1 MHVENWPKGIQPQRT
16 DGEGLDRGRGGSG
29 SADEVVWPE
38 AAGRTGAV
46 SRVERD
52 HGAGAHGQ
60 PSASGAAKPSGAAGL
75 AKPSGAAGLA
85 GASGVAGASGA
96 AGRSGVVPAPWEQ
109 PDQPGRNHDP
119 HEVTVQL
126 DGVGREVDDK
136 PGRHAGKDGDAAGA
150 GQDSDGPVFVDES
163 GRRRN
168 LYRRLGIAVG
178 TACAAYAV
186 VIVGTLVSGNSDAP
200 WLPVPMQKADKP
212 AGKVDTP
219 PLPAESDDLADTA
232 DGVVPDT
239 GPGAGRTGA
248 TSSPGGKSPTGS
260 SGRAKRPE
268 TSVSAVPSAGP
279 SASVAPQPQPKPS
292 TSVKDPEP
300 SASASEPPK
309 VDPSPSA
316 SPSPQPSDSAAPAPG
331 SGTDTVAD
339 GPASPAPVEPAPST
353 SESSQSPQEP
363 SSPQSPQNP
372 ESPA

>member
-1 MHVENWPKGIQPQRT
+1 MHVENWPKGIQPKRT
-16 DGEGLDRGRGGSG
+16 DGEGEGLGRGRGGSG
-29 SADEVVWPE
+29 SGGEVVWPE
-38 AAGRTGAV
+38 AVGRTGAV
-46 SRVERD
+46 SRMERD
-52 HGAGAHGQ
+52 HGRGVSGQAGTSKQ
-60 PSASGAAKPSGAAGL
+60 SGARVGVPRQPTDSGAL
-75 AKPSGAAGLA
+75 GAPG
-85 GASGVAGASGA
+85 GA

-126 DGVGREVDDK
+126 DGVGREVDEV
-136 PGRHAGKDGDAAGA
+136 PGKHAGKDGDAAGA

-200 WLPVPMQKADKP
+200 WLPVPMQKDDKP

-219 PLPAESDDLADTA
+219 PLPAESDDRSDEA
-232 DGVVPDT
+232 DGSVPDS
-239 GPGAGRTGA
+239 GPGGGRTGA
-248 TSSPGGKSPTGS
+248 TSSPAGKSPTGS
-260 SGRAKRPE
+260 SGKAKQPE
-268 TSVSAVPSAGP
+268 KSASSKPSAGP
-279 SASVAPQPQPKPS
+279 SAGVTPKPKPS
-292 TSVKDPEP
+292 PGVKDPEP

-316 SPSPQPSDSAAPAPG
+316 SPPPSPSPSESGAPGPAPG

-339 GPASPAPVEPAPST
+339 GPASPAPVEPAAST
-353 SESSQSPQEP
+353 PENSQSPQEP

>member
-1 MHVENWPKGIQPQRT
+1 M
-16 DGEGLDRGRGGSG
+16 
-29 SADEVVWPE
+29 VWPE
-38 AAGRTGAV
+38 AADRTGAV
-46 SRVERD
+46 SRTERD
-52 HGAGAHGQ
+52 HGRGISGQAGISGRAGAGVGVPRQ
-60 PSASGAAKPSGAAGL
+60 PTSSGDLGVFGAT
-75 AKPSGAAGLA
+75 GAP
-85 GASGVAGASGA
+85 
-96 AGRSGVVPAPWEQ
+96 GRAGVVPAPWEQ

-126 DGVGREVDDK
+126 DGVGREVHEG
-136 PGRHAGKDGDAAGA
+136 PGRHAGRDGDAAGTGT
-150 GQDSDGPVFVDES
+150 GQDSEGPVFVDES

-200 WLPVPMQKADKP
+200 WLPVPMQKDDKP

-219 PLPAESDDLADTA
+219 PLPAESDERSDEA
-232 DGVVPDT
+232 DGSVPDS
-239 GPGAGRTGA
+239 GPGGGPAGA
-248 TSSPGGKSPTGS
+248 TSSPAAKSPTGS
-260 SGRAKRPE
+260 SGRAKQPE
-268 TSVSAVPSAGP
+268 KSAGAKPSAGP
-279 SASVAPQPQPKPS
+279 SAGVTSKPKPKPS
-292 TSVKDPEP
+292 VGVKDPEP
-300 SASASEPPK
+300 SASEPPK

-316 SPSPQPSDSAAPAPG
+316 SPPPSPSPSETGAPDPAPG

-353 SESSQSPQEP
+353 PENSQSPQEP

>member
-1 MHVENWPKGIQPQRT
+1 MSRT
-16 DGEGLDRGRGGSG
+16 
-29 SADEVVWPE
+29 
-38 AAGRTGAV
+38 
-46 SRVERD
+46 ERD
-52 HGAGAHGQ
+52 HGREISGQAGITGRPGTGVPRQ
-60 PSASGAAKPSGAAGL
+60 PTASGAPEVPGT
-75 AKPSGAAGLA
+75 
-85 GASGVAGASGA
+85 
-96 AGRSGVVPAPWEQ
+96 AGRSGAVPAPWEQ

-126 DGVGREVDDK
+126 DGVGREVDEG

-168 LYRRLGIAVG
+168 MYRRLGIAVG

-200 WLPVPMQKADKP
+200 WLPVPMQKDDKP

-219 PLPAESDDLADTA
+219 PLPAESDDRSDEA
-232 DGVVPDT
+232 DGFVPDA
-239 GPGAGRTGA
+239 GPGGGRTGA
-248 TSSPGGKSPTGS
+248 TSSPAAKSPTGS
-260 SGRAKRPE
+260 SGRARQPE
-268 TSVSAVPSAGP
+268 KSASAKPSAGP
-279 SASVAPQPQPKPS
+279 SAGVTPKPKPS
-292 TSVKDPEP
+292 TGVKDPEP
-300 SASASEPPK
+300 SASAPEPPK

-316 SPSPQPSDSAAPAPG
+316 SPPPSPSPSETGGPGPGSAPD

-353 SESSQSPQEP
+353 PETSQSPQEP

-372 ESPA
+372 ETPA

>member
-1 MHVENWPKGIQPQRT
+1 MHVENWPGGIQPKRT
-16 DGEGLDRGRGGSG
+16 DGEGEGLGRGRGGSG
-29 SADEVVWPE
+29 RESGSGSGSGGGVVWPE

-46 SRVERD
+46 SRTDRD
-52 HGAGAHGQ
+52 FGVPRQ
-60 PSASGAAKPSGAAGL
+60 PTASGAPGTSGAMGTAG
-75 AKPSGAAGLA
+75 S
-85 GASGVAGASGA
+85 
-96 AGRSGVVPAPWEQ
+96 SGVVPAPWEQ

-126 DGVGREVDDK
+126 DGVGREVDEG
-136 PGRHAGKDGDAAGA
+136 PGRHAGKDGDAAGT

-200 WLPVPMQKADKP
+200 WLPVPMQKDETP

-219 PLPAESDDLADTA
+219 PLPAESDDRSDEA
-232 DGVVPDT
+232 DGFVPDA
-239 GPGAGRTGA
+239 GPGGGRTGV
-248 TSSPGGKSPTGS
+248 TSSPSGKSPAGS
-260 SGRAKRPE
+260 SGKAKEPE
-268 TSVSAVPSAGP
+268 KSASAEPSAGAGAGVTP
-279 SASVAPQPQPKPS
+279 KPKPS
-292 TSVKDPEP
+292 SGVKDPEP
-300 SASASEPPK
+300 SASVSEPPK
-309 VDPSPSA
+309 VDPSPSVSPPP
-316 SPSPQPSDSAAPAPG
+316 SPSPSETGAAPGPAPD

-353 SESSQSPQEP
+353 QENSQGPQEP
-363 SSPQSPQNP
+363 SSPQNPQNP